1 MSAALHMGLRIAVD
15 DGIELRPL
23 RLEDAEPLFM
33 LVQANRARLGEWLP
47 WVPSIQSASDE
58 ASFIRGGQRELEAGN
73 GLSCG
78 IVVDRTV
85 VGTIGGSVSTASRSA
100 EIGYWIA
107 EGYEGRG
114 IVTRAARA
122 MTTFLVTD
130 LALHRV
136 VIRAATANLKSRAIP
151 ERLGFVHEGTQR
163 QAEIL
168 NDEFFD
174 LEVYSMLA
182 PEWPTNGAH

>member
-1 MSAALHMGLRIAVD
+1 MSAALHLGLRIAVD

-23 RLEDAEPLFM
+23 RLEDAEPLYF
-33 LVQANRARLGEWLP
+33 LVEANRERLAEWLP
-47 WVPSIQSASDE
+47 WVPSIQSAADE
-58 ASFIRGGQRELEAGN
+58 AAFIRGTHQALEAVT
-73 GLSCG
+73 GLSCA
-78 IVVDRTV
+78 IVVDRAV
-85 VGTIGGSVSTASRSA
+85 AGTIGGSIAEANRSS

-107 EGYEGRG
+107 DGYEGRG

-130 LALHRV
+130 LELHRI
-136 VIRAATANLKSRAIP
+136 VIRAATGNARSRAIP
-151 ERLGFVHEGTQR
+151 ERLGFTHEGTQR
-163 QAEIL
+163 HAEIL
-168 NDEFFD
+168 NGDFFD

>member
-1 MSAALHMGLRIAVD
+1 MPAALHLGLRIAVD

-23 RLEDAEPLFM
+23 RLEDAEPVYF
-33 LVQANRARLGEWLP
+33 LVEANRERLAEWLP
-47 WVPSIQSASDE
+47 WVPAMRSAADE
-58 ASFIRGGQRELEAGN
+58 ASFIRSGHGQLEAGS
-73 GLSCG
+73 GLSCA

-85 VGTIGGSVSTASRSA
+85 AGAIGGSINQANRSS

-107 EGYEGRG
+107 DGYEGRG

-122 MTTFLVTD
+122 LTTFLVTD
-130 LALHRV
+130 LDLHRV
-136 VIRAATANLKSRAIP
+136 VIRAATENTRSRAVP
-151 ERLGFVHEGTQR
+151 ERLGFTHEGTQR
-163 QAEIL
+163 HAEIL
-168 NDEFFD
+168 NGAFFD